1 MSSAGFREQ
10 GREQDKTAAGTVLPP
25 DEKLTA
31 ALAGTR
37 TESGRTLLELADEQP
52 LLLVFLRHFG
62 CTFCRQAI
70 DDVSR
75 VKEELGARGVRP
87 VFIHV
92 GTPERAKPYFDYYGL
107 SDVERVSDPEARLY
121 RSPGFALA
129 RTHPL
134 SHFLLP
140 SAWKGWLSGALFKHG
155 FGVILREDAYQMP
168 GAFFVKD
175 RRVERAYRCKRISDR
190 PDYLGLVSS
199 AERTLRR

>member
-1 MSSAGFREQ
+1 MSSAEVREQ
-10 GREQDKTAAGTVLPP
+10 GKTAGAGLPP
-25 DEKLTA
+25 AEELIA
-31 ALAGTR
+31 AFAETR
-37 TESGRTLLELADEQP
+37 TESGRTLLQLADEQP

-70 DDVSR
+70 DDVSQ
-75 VKEELGARGVRP
+75 VKEELAARGVRP

-107 SDVERVSDPEARLY
+107 SDVERVSDPAAVLY
-121 RSPGFALA
+121 RSRGFELT

-155 FGVILREDAYQMP
+155 FGFILREDAYQMP
-168 GAFFVKD
+168 GVFFVKD

-190 PDYLGLVSS
+190 PDYLGLVGS
-199 AERTLRR
+199 AEHASLSR